1 MVLDYRFSVGYS
13 SNIAKESS
21 LRIKMNKRQE
31 SLLKYLINSQEYE
44 PVELIADHLT
54 VSSKTIRRDLAV
66 IDELISRYDAKV
78 DVKRGKGVRLFSST
92 EAKEKLS
99 QEFSQTRLLYQD
111 RRERNLLQ
119 SFFILLS
126 AIGHIPVKTFAN
138 HFYISHRQ
146 LFADLKAIKE
156 IFDPYHLSITI
167 DKEGVWVNGDEK
179 DIYDLLVFLFSQY
192 RDYGYPQQ
200 NIIYPV
206 EIKKATLVTKS
217 LINMRDMEFIERV
230 MHIIENFSSSKI
242 WKQDYAIIF
251 ISLFVLIKRKLIFGT
266 ISLSPVMQEKNV
278 DKETDLVR
286 IIRDEIERE
295 YSLSLNEGDIQKIIN
310 IFLATGLVHDP
321 TFSKSTLSP
330 SNRQQLIYNFSEDFV
345 DAFATITDIDLRA
358 NASFYLR
365 VRDHIE
371 PMINRVLIN
380 LGIADRHLE
389 TYAQEYK
396 STMNVC
402 EVICWI
408 LSRKYG
414 LPEIPRAEVL
424 FLMLYIQ
431 TEIIEA
437 ESKLKVGLLTNDEK
451 SIVNLQLARLAKE
464 FPSWEIIQ
472 YQQLSKSEFFKD
484 SLDFVIA
491 NKGNL
496 IDTGIPHVEISQ
508 KMSELDLHLI
518 KASVFNLT
526 SNSIRE
532 LSKLQNIFRD
542 LLDLGC
548 LIYFNHDQ
556 PDQVNKN
563 RQTLR
568 IDGVGNSV
576 FHYFDKGEGENTLYV
591 RCPDNPNGNFQ
602 FTFDMNNWDFLLF
615 ASKIVFLVDRTNSE
629 TLCGSIEKIACH
641 LKENNV

>member
-1 MVLDYRFSVGYS
+1 M
-13 SNIAKESS
+13 
-21 LRIKMNKRQE
+21 
-31 SLLKYLINSQEYE
+31 
-44 PVELIADHLT
+44 
-54 VSSKTIRRDLAV
+54 
-66 IDELISRYDAKV
+66 
-78 DVKRGKGVRLFSST
+78 
-92 EAKEKLS
+92 
-99 QEFSQTRLLYQD
+99 
-111 RRERNLLQ
+111 
-119 SFFILLS
+119 
-126 AIGHIPVKTFAN
+126 
-138 HFYISHRQ
+138 
-146 LFADLKAIKE
+146 
-156 IFDPYHLSITI
+156 
-167 DKEGVWVNGDEK
+167 
-179 DIYDLLVFLFSQY
+179 
-192 RDYGYPQQ
+192 
-200 NIIYPV
+200 
-206 EIKKATLVTKS
+206 
-217 LINMRDMEFIERV
+217 
-230 MHIIENFSSSKI
+230 
-242 WKQDYAIIF
+242 
-251 ISLFVLIKRKLIFGT
+251 
-266 ISLSPVMQEKNV
+266 
-278 DKETDLVR
+278 
-286 IIRDEIERE
+286 
-295 YSLSLNEGDIQKIIN
+295 
-310 IFLATGLVHDP
+310 
-321 TFSKSTLSP
+321 
-330 SNRQQLIYNFSEDFV
+330 
-345 DAFATITDIDLRA
+345 
-358 NASFYLR
+358 
-365 VRDHIE
+365 
-371 PMINRVLIN
+371 
-380 LGIADRHLE
+380 
-389 TYAQEYK
+389 
-396 STMNVC
+396 
-402 EVICWI
+402 
-408 LSRKYG
+408 
-414 LPEIPRAEVL
+414 
-424 FLMLYIQ
+424 MLYIQ

-484 SLDFVIA
+484 SLEFVIA

-591 RCPDNPNGNFQ
+591 RCLDNPNGNFQ